1 MSNNPEKLQPRLAKL
16 NQALES
22 GALDQARRMLNRG
35 LAPVDVAHLLESTP
49 PKEREILWGL
59 LDPELHGDV
68 LQYLGDDV
76 QLEFLNRMD
85 AEELLTAT
93 EGLDVD
99 DLADLLQQL
108 PNTVIQEVLQSME
121 AQERQRVEAVL
132 SYPEDTAGGL
142 MNPDAITIRPDITLD
157 VVLRYLRRHERLP
170 DATDTLLVVT
180 RRDELIGIL
189 SINRLLVS
197 DVSVLVR
204 EVMQTDFHAIQATAS
219 DSDVATLFQK
229 HDLISAPVVGIDGK
243 LLGRITIDDVVD
255 VIREDAEHQVMSMAG
270 LDEDEDTFAPALRT
284 SRRRAVWLGINLVAA
299 TIVSIAIGFFED
311 TIQQIA
317 ALAVLMPIVSSM
329 GGIAGSQT
337 LTVLIRGIAL
347 GHVSGANVRWL
358 LIRELLVGMT
368 NGLIWA
374 VVVGAMSV
382 FRFDDIRLGEIIAM
396 AMVINLTVATF
407 AGTLIPVMLK
417 KFKIDPALSGGV
429 LLTTITDVV
438 GFVAFLGLATAFY
451 L

>member
-1 MSNNPEKLQPRLAKL
+1 MSHNPERLQPRLAKL
-16 NQALES
+16 NEALES

-76 QLEFLNRMD
+76 QIEFLNRMD
-85 AEELLTAT
+85 AEQLLTAT

-121 AQERQRVEAVL
+121 AQERQRVEEVL

-157 VVLRYLRRHERLP
+157 VVMRYLRRHERLP

-189 SINRLLVS
+189 PINRLLVLDLS
-197 DVSVLVR
+197 MLVR
-204 EVMQTDFHAIQATAS
+204 EVMETSFHSIQATAS
-219 DSDVATLFQK
+219 DSDVANLFQK
-229 HDLISAPVVGIDGK
+229 HDLISAPVVSVDGK

-299 TIVSIAIGFFED
+299 TIVSLAIGVFED
-311 TIQQIA
+311 TIQQIT

-358 LIRELLVGMT
+358 VVRELLVGMT

-374 VVVGAMSV
+374 VVVGAMSIL
-382 FRFDDIRLGEIIAM
+382 RFDDIRLGEIIAM
-396 AMVINLTVATF
+396 AMVINLTIATL
-407 AGTLIPVMLK
+407 AGTVIPVLLK
-417 KFKIDPALSGGV
+417 KLKIDPALSGGV

-438 GFVAFLGLATAFY
+438 GFVAFLGLATALY

>member
-16 NQALES
+16 NEALES

-85 AEELLTAT
+85 AEQLLTAT

-284 SRRRAVWLGINLVAA
+284 SRRRAVWLGINLIAA

-396 AMVINLTVATF
+396 AMVINLTVATL

>member
-16 NQALES
+16 NEALES

-49 PKEREILWGL
+49 PKEREILWSL
-59 LDPELHGDV
+59 LDPDLHGDV

-76 QLEFLNRMD
+76 QIEFLNRMD
-85 AEELLTAT
+85 AEQLLTAT

-189 SINRLLVS
+189 SLNRLLVS

-204 EVMQTDFHAIQATAS
+204 EVMETDFHAIQAIAS
-219 DSDVATLFQK
+219 DTDVATLFQK

-284 SRRRAVWLGINLVAA
+284 SRRRAVWLGINLLAA

-337 LTVLIRGIAL
+337 LTVMIRGIAL

-358 LIRELLVGMT
+358 LVRELLVGMT

-374 VVVGAMSV
+374 VVVGTMSV

-396 AMVINLTVATF
+396 AMVINLTIATL
-407 AGTLIPVMLK
+407 AGTLIPVLLK

-438 GFVAFLGLATAFY
+438 GFVAFLGLATVFY

>member
-1 MSNNPEKLQPRLAKL
+1 
-16 NQALES
+16 
-22 GALDQARRMLNRG
+22 
-35 LAPVDVAHLLESTP
+35 
-49 PKEREILWGL
+49 
-59 LDPELHGDV
+59 
-68 LQYLGDDV
+68 
-76 QLEFLNRMD
+76 
-85 AEELLTAT
+85 
-93 EGLDVD
+93 
-99 DLADLLQQL
+99 
-108 PNTVIQEVLQSME
+108 
-121 AQERQRVEAVL
+121 
-132 SYPEDTAGGL
+132 
-142 MNPDAITIRPDITLD
+142 
-157 VVLRYLRRHERLP
+157 
-170 DATDTLLVVT
+170 
-180 RRDELIGIL
+180 
-189 SINRLLVS
+189 
-197 DVSVLVR
+197 
-204 EVMQTDFHAIQATAS
+204 
-219 DSDVATLFQK
+219 
-229 HDLISAPVVGIDGK
+229 GK

-284 SRRRAVWLGINLVAA
+284 SRRRAFWLGINLIAA

-374 VVVGAMSV
+374 VVVGTMSV
-382 FRFDDIRLGEIIAM
+382 FRFDDIRLGQIIAM
-396 AMVINLTVATF
+396 AMVINLTVATM
-407 AGTLIPVMLK
+407 AGTLIPVLLK